1 MMMNPK
7 VLMASS
13 AALSPVIKREPNTK
27 YSIIPIKRFKK
38 KMLIY
43 LDNKKSPF
51 FKYFFRLF
59 PISLPNT
66 SVKVYGF

>member
-13 AALSPVIKREPNTK
+13 AGLSPVIKREANTK

-38 KMLIY
+38 KIPIY

-51 FKYFFRLF
+51 FKQFRIQNYFQ
-59 PISLPNT
+59 
-66 SVKVYGF
+66 